1 MIFSKCCNRGLYCPF
16 YFHNDCDILDV
27 FSCRSFHVF
36 KDFPGFKPA
45 ATQKVSNSLQHKTA
59 LIHLYILI
67 LLIKCSMGIYILGKF
82 WNVILS
88 LSSRHYCRI
97 FSLSTGDT
105 IVTISREND
114 SDCESPG
121 ITTFCMFSNIFMNKT
136 KNDSWFVVHR
146 YIIWTYV
153 YYRCMFLHFLM
164 CVYINLY
171 IIMHC
176 LIVYFTYF
184 YYTKNRILFR

>member
-59 LIHLYILI
+59 LIHLCILI

-88 LSSRHYCRI
+88 LSLRHYCRI
-97 FSLSTGDT
+97 FSLSTGDHNCYNFQ
-105 IVTISREND
+105 RGWWWLWE
-114 SDCESPG
+114 PRHY
-121 ITTFCMFSNIFMNKT
+121 NI
-136 KNDSWFVVHR
+136 
-146 YIIWTYV
+146 
-153 YYRCMFLHFLM
+153 LHVFK
-164 CVYINLY
+164 
-171 IIMHC
+171 H
-176 LIVYFTYF
+176 FPE
-184 YYTKNRILFR
+184 